1 MKITSLKLKNIH
13 SLRGEH
19 EIDFANGALA
29 EAGLFAITG
38 PTGAGKS
45 TLLDAITLALFKS
58 IPRVGRISPEQI
70 KSQGIILT
78 HHTDE
83 CYAEVTFNVNGK
95 DYLAHWSIAKT
106 RTGENF
112 RSPKHELSD
121 AATGKIICDRY
132 SDTVK
137 EVEATIGLSYDQ
149 FVKAMLLAQGEF
161 AKLLKA
167 DAKSRDQLLEDI
179 TGAHIYRRIGKAVYE
194 RHKHRKQERDQTK
207 LILDQIEIF
216 DEDTR
221 KGFVKEVKE
230 LMVAVKA
237 LEKELKAINNII
249 EVKKKR
255 EDLLQREDK
264 VNKRLERWQ
273 DKQAQWT
280 ENSKRLEFHEQL
292 APFRE
297 PLQAIRLLEKEQT
310 QIVAAIEKTE
320 KALANAKEN
329 QVKAETVAK
338 ELLGKLPA
346 DFHREL
352 REFRDQINA
361 LDDAIAQQKNT
372 YKNQVDAFERL
383 RKSLAKR
390 LGIFDEDKNADYWL
404 THIDAAQKA
413 QGIFNED
420 ALESALQKIDLREGL
435 LRSFADQQKMLNL
448 YQSNLQDLLEEHQKA
463 NEKHTENLENLQK
476 LRQKLDDEIPRRD
489 ALKREVE
496 QRKREAGL
504 EAQRADLQE
513 GEACPLCGSTE
524 HPYAEHL
531 PELDKTRELLLAELD
546 KNISLWEKE
555 VIGLQTRT
563 KDHDGATNALN
574 EKIKATEKN
583 ITSCNDDMA
592 TLRKKLN
599 WSAKEAPLQKE
610 TEGLKNQ
617 RAEINRLG
625 NQMACVND
633 LKDVQEL
640 EKALPDL
647 DDQIQ
652 EKSKHRRALYSGS
665 SINDDVADCIQ
676 KRDQALEAMTRL
688 QEELGMITTSRD
700 ETSTKIEKKT
710 TALLREVSAFGIA
723 DLDDLAAGILSEKEA
738 GSLRTQAQ
746 ALKDEKQSIEGER
759 KSIAEQLADIVDQ
772 DERSLEMCTQEQQ
785 NITQTLENHR
795 SNITRINTRLE
806 QDDANRAKRADME
819 KDLAEQGKALEV
831 WHKLNIMIGDAT
843 GAKFSSFVQRL
854 TLKQLLLFANDRL
867 QGLSDRY
874 RLFYTDDNDTLMVE
888 DLHLG
893 STTRTVSSLSGG
905 ETFKL
910 SLALALGLSDLA
922 AQNVKIESLFIDEG
936 FGTLDNDSLNEAIA
950 TLENLQSQGSK
961 SVGIISHVEELKER
975 LSAKIQVTP
984 TGKGYSRVEVV
995 SS

>member
-58 IPRVGRISPEQI
+58 IPRLGRISPEQI

-83 CYAEVTFNVNGK
+83 CYAEVTFSVNGK

-112 RSPKHELSD
+112 RQPKHELSD

-137 EVEATIGLSYDQ
+137 EVEATIGLTYDQ

-179 TGAHIYRRIGKAVYE
+179 TGAHIYRRIGKAVFE
-194 RHKHRKQERDQTK
+194 RHKHRKQELDQTK
-207 LILDQIEIF
+207 LILDQIEVF

-221 KGFVKEVKE
+221 KGFVKEVEE
-230 LMVAVKA
+230 LTVAVKA
-237 LEKELKAINNII
+237 LEKDLKAIGSII
-249 EVKKKR
+249 EIKKKR
-255 EDLLQREDK
+255 EDLLKREDK
-264 VNKRLERWQ
+264 VNKRLELWQ
-273 DKQAQWT
+273 DKQAHWT
-280 ENSKRLEFHEQL
+280 ENGKRLERHEQL

-297 PLQAIRLLEKEQT
+297 PLQAIRLLEKEQA

-320 KALANAKEN
+320 KALAKAKEN
-329 QVKAETVAK
+329 QDKAETLAQD
-338 ELLGKLPA
+338 LLGKSPV
-346 DFHREL
+346 DFHLEL

-372 YKNQVDAFERL
+372 YENQVDAFERL

-390 LGIFDEDKNADYWL
+390 LGTFDEDKNADYWL

-420 ALESALQKIDLREGL
+420 ALENALQRIELREGL

-448 YQSNLQDLLEEHQKA
+448 YQSNLQDLLKERQKA
-463 NEKHTENLENLQK
+463 NQKHAESVENLQK
-476 LRQKLDDEIPRRD
+476 LRQKLDEEIPRRD
-489 ALKREVE
+489 ALKQEVE

-504 EAQRADLQE
+504 QAQRADLQE

-546 KNISLWEKE
+546 KNISNWEKE
-555 VIGLQTRT
+555 VIGLQTRI

-592 TLRKKLN
+592 TLREKLN
-599 WSAKEAPLQKE
+599 WSAKEAPLQEE

-625 NQMACVND
+625 NQMTCVND

-640 EKALPDL
+640 EKALPGL
-647 DDQIQ
+647 DNQIQ
-652 EKSKHRRALYSGS
+652 EKSKQRRALYSGS

-676 KRDQALEAMTRL
+676 KREQALEAMARL
-688 QEELGMITTSRD
+688 QDELGTLTTSRD
-700 ETSTKIEKKT
+700 ETSTKVEKKT
-710 TALLREVSAFGIA
+710 TALLREVAAFGIA

-746 ALKDEKQSIEGER
+746 ALQEEKQSIEGEQ

-772 DERSLEMCTQEQQ
+772 DERPLEACAQEQQ
-785 NITQTLENHR
+785 NIMQTLENHR
-795 SNITRINTRLE
+795 SDITRINTRLE
-806 QDDANRAKRADME
+806 QDDANRVKRAGME

-874 RLFYTDDNDTLMVE
+874 RLFYTDENDTLMVE

-936 FGTLDNDSLNEAIA
+936 FGTLDSDSLNEAIA

-975 LSAKIQVTP
+975 LSAKIQVAP

-995 SS
+995 SG